1 MLVALS
7 WPDLHT
13 CFHPHA
19 GILCMNTH
27 ILTRA
32 AAAWRRAEVVPVQ
45 LPPSKAEP
53 SGRLLEQDESLA
65 KVNTQKLRG
74 LKPFF
79 KQVRC
84 RDCRDMSAAKM
95 QRDAAGPASESR
107 KHTLQVADGRN
118 HTALCGASLLLT
130 FFVIFR

>member
-1 MLVALS
+1 LYVVFVAAL
-7 WPDLHT
+7 
-13 CFHPHA
+13 
-19 GILCMNTH
+19 
-27 ILTRA
+27 
-32 AAAWRRAEVVPVQ
+32 RAEVVPVQ

-84 RDCRDMSAAKM
+84 NTAA
-95 QRDAAGPASESR
+95 AAIEMA
-107 KHTLQVADGRN
+107 VAAWF
-118 HTALCGASLLLT
+118 ALCQKRQSA
-130 FFVIFR
+130 

>member
-1 MLVALS
+1 
-7 WPDLHT
+7 
-13 CFHPHA
+13 
-19 GILCMNTH
+19 
-27 ILTRA
+27 
-32 AAAWRRAEVVPVQ
+32 VQ

-84 RDCRDMSAAKM
+84 NSSYCGDMSAGSM
-95 QRDAAGPASESR
+95 LSDAAWLARFYRESIITNVTMHTVQPATR
-107 KHTLQVADGRN
+107 
-118 HTALCGASLLLT
+118 GAYLLSMTGHCFWL
-130 FFVIFR
+130 VQLVCRRL